1 VPAAPPARPL
11 VVVTDGPDA
20 TLRLGRRLGERLAG
34 LGGGTVLLLR
44 GDLGAGKTLFV
55 RGLGEGLRCT
65 TPVKSPTFAL
75 EHVHEGARRLHHLD
89 LYRLAPGPDL
99 DELGLEEL
107 FAGPDVVAVEWPDR
121 LGSLAPAG
129 ALHLALE
136 ADDDRRRITIDGPDH
151 LVALLGE
158 AP

>member
-1 VPAAPPARPL
+1 VPAAPPAGPL
-11 VVVTDGPDA
+11 TLRTDGPDA
-20 TLRLGRRLGERLAG
+20 TLRLGRNLGAALADRTEG
-34 LGGGTVLLLR
+34 AVVLLS

-89 LYRLAPGPDL
+89 LYRLSGGADL

-107 FAGPDVVAVEWPDR
+107 FAGPDVVAIEWPDR
-121 LGSLAPAG
+121 LGDFSPAG
-129 ALHLALE
+129 ALRIAFE
-136 ADDDRRRITIDGPDH
+136 ADGDRRVLTITGPHD
-151 LVALLGE
+151 LVAALRGD
-158 AP
+158 A